1 MKALLVL
8 ATATAALALAVP
20 GESIAQRA
28 MRGGYGGRYD
38 PQTVETVAGEV
49 TAIEKVTYGRRG
61 NYGIHIVLK
70 TDKGEIPI
78 HLGPSWFIDR
88 QTVKIALH
96 DQVEVTGS
104 RVIYD
109 GKPALIAAEVK
120 RGSEILRL
128 RTAEGIPL
136 WSRRGAR

>member
-8 ATATAALALAVP
+8 AAATAVLALAVP
-20 GESIAQRA
+20 GESIAQGA

-49 TAIEKVTYGRRG
+49 MAVEKVAYGRRG
-61 NYGIHIVLK
+61 YHGIHLVLK
-70 TDKGEIPI
+70 TAKGEIPI
-78 HLGPSWFIDR
+78 HLGPSWYLDR
-88 QTVKIALH
+88 QTVRIALH
-96 DQVEVTGS
+96 DEIEVTGS
-104 RVIYD
+104 RVTYR

-128 RTAEGIPL
+128 RSAAGVPL
-136 WSRRGAR
+136 WSRRAAR

>member
-8 ATATAALALAVP
+8 AAAAAALALAVP
-20 GESIAQRA
+20 GESLAQGA

-49 TAIEKVTYGRRG
+49 MAVEKVAYGRRG
-61 NYGIHIVLK
+61 SYGIHLVLK
-70 TDKGEIPI
+70 TDQGEIPI
-78 HLGPSWFIDR
+78 HLGPSWYVER

-104 RVIYD
+104 RVLYR
-109 GKPALIAAEVK
+109 GKPALIASAIK
-120 RGSEILRL
+120 RGGEILTL
-128 RTAEGIPL
+128 RTAAGVPL
-136 WSRRGAR
+136 WSRRAAP

>member
-8 ATATAALALAVP
+8 AAAAAALALAMP
-20 GESIAQRA
+20 GASLAQGA

-49 TAIEKVTYGRRG
+49 MAVEKVAYGRRG
-61 NYGIHIVLK
+61 SYGIHLVLK

-78 HLGPSWFIDR
+78 HLGPSGYVER

-96 DQVEVTGS
+96 DEIEVTGS
-104 RVIYD
+104 RVVYR
-109 GKPALIAAEVK
+109 GKPALIASEVK
-120 RGSEILRL
+120 RGGEILRL
-128 RTAEGIPL
+128 RTAAGVPL
-136 WSRRGAR
+136 WSRRAAR